1 MARFRLAGGV
11 ERQQL
16 RLVLL
21 VTGVVVALSAFL
33 VGALLAHAY
42 VLAGLVGGL
51 CPALVAAAIGAAVLR
66 YRLYDLDRLV
76 SRTVAYGLVTVLLG
90 GAYTLVVL
98 GLGQLVGSDSSLVVA
113 GATLAVAAAFR
124 PQLRRVRDAVD
135 RRFDRRRHDGART
148 VEAFSARL
156 RHQVDLDGLTGRL
169 LGVVEQTMQPASL
182 SLWLRSRD

>member
-1 MARFRLAGGV
+1 VARFRLAGGV

-76 SRTVAYGLVTVLLG
+76 GRTVAYGLVTVPL
-90 GAYTLVVL
+90 GAYALVVL

-124 PQLRRVRDAVD
+124 PLLRRVRDAVD